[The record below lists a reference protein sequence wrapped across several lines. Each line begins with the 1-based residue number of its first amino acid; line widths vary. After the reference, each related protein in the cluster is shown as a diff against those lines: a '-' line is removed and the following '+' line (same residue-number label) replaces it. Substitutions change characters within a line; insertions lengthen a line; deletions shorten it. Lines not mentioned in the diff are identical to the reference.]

1 MAPVCPPLYLQG
13 LLEELLGILTADADG
28 FPRRAAM
35 QVLTQ
40 WVQDGHATVATQL
53 EPLVARAL
61 QAAGRDLDW
70 EVRAQGVELAQVFL
84 SQILGFPVAPCP
96 YAPALPAVVPQQLL
110 AQALETL
117 CRVRLFDFA
126 FRALFDCDR
135 PVARKSC
142 ALLLFLR
149 NHTAPETMDCPASAN
164 IDAAL
169 QRWQVGEQGQPQGNL
184 EPEAVGDA
192 LEPEAAL
199 AVLWALDLEQLRDV
213 LALSSD
219 HIEKSGQSLL
229 QDMLASAG
237 TTGENEADC
246 Y

>member
-13 LLEELLGILTADADG
+13 LLEELLCILTADADG

-84 SQILGFPVAPCP
+84 SQILGLPVAPCP
-96 YAPALPAVVPQQLL
+96 YAPALPAVAPQQLL

-149 NHTAPETMDCPASAN
+149 NHTAPEAMDCPASAN
-164 IDAAL
+164 IDATL

-192 LEPEAAL
+192 LEPKAAL